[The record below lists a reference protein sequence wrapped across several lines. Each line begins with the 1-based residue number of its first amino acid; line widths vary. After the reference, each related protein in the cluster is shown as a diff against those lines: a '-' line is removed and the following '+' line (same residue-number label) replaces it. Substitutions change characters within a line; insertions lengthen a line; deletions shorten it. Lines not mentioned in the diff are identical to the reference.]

1 MKRLQELTMSPHQT
15 FLIDGYNLLHAL
27 GLANRQM
34 PKGKLERARR
44 QMLDWLAEG
53 LGPIAEDASVVFDA
67 PQVAGPQQP
76 EQHHRGI
83 AVRFCSGQL
92 ADDWIEQFIAQVPQ
106 PKRLTLV
113 SNDHRI
119 QDAARH
125 RGCSAWT
132 CQHFIDWL
140 LARGSQKPAAVEE
153 KDAKPEAPVE
163 GEVQEWLRAFGSDE
177 ER

>member
-1 MKRLQELTMSPHQT
+1 MGPHPT
-15 FLIDGYNLLHAL
+15 LLIDGYNLLHAL

-44 QMLDWLAEG
+44 EMLDWLAEG
-53 LGPIAEDASVVFDA
+53 LGPAAENASVVFDA
-67 PQVAGPQQP
+67 PQVAGPEQP
-76 EQHHRGI
+76 EQLHRGI

-92 ADDWIEQFIAQVPQ
+92 ADDWIEQFVAKVPQ

-113 SNDHRI
+113 SNDHRV

-125 RGCSAWT
+125 RGCAAWT
-132 CQHFIDWL
+132 CGQFIDWV
-140 LARGSQKPAAVEE
+140 LARGSQKPAASKE

-177 ER
+177 DR